1 MKTRAVPGGVSFSW
15 KVKLTLGVAE
25 EGGPSGS
32 VIFFF
37 WKYHQNGGEKSAMN

>member
-37 WKYHQNGGEKSAMN
+37 LEISSKWR